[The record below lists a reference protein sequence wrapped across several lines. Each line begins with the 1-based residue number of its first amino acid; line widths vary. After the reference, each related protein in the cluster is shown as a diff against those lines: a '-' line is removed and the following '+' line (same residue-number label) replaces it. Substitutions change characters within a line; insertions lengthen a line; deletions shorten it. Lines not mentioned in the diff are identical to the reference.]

1 MKSVINFFNKPLL
14 KLPLFFGMIT
24 GVVCFLFFL
33 LVQSLEKFSSTS
45 RALDVGFFTI
55 IIAAAT
61 WYYRKKVGQGYLHMW
76 EGISIGYVVWITGAL
91 VCGYLSS
98 LYFYFSPKA
107 LTHYQGILRQSL
119 LVNKAEAI
127 KVWGN
132 ESFQQKLADID
143 KLEPSSFIFDEFRFT
158 LMLVVMPILLI
169 SLVLRKQHP
178 NSLSR

>member
-1 MKSVINFFNKPLL
+1 
-14 KLPLFFGMIT
+14 
-24 GVVCFLFFL
+24 
-33 LVQSLEKFSSTS
+33 
-45 RALDVGFFTI
+45 
-55 IIAAAT
+55 
-61 WYYRKKVGQGYLHMW
+61 
-76 EGISIGYVVWITGAL
+76 VWITGAL

>member
-1 MKSVINFFNKPLL
+1 MQSVINFLNKPLL
-14 KLPLFFGMIT
+14 KLPLLFGVIA